1 MLNKFKNWLG
11 IEGLK
16 IELLIPESIGKE
28 SGFVDGRIV
37 FNSKQMQVI
46 SGIHIQI
53 FEKYTRGR
61 GTDIKVDEFE
71 IGSISFDQ
79 ELEIKAFQE
88 THLDFA
94 LPFTIGQSS
103 MDEFGDKN
111 ILSKGIAKA
120 AKAIHQVKSEYK
132 VIATAQVK
140 GTALDPFDEKWIQIQ

>member
-16 IELLIPESIGKE
+16 IELLIPETIEKG
-28 SGFVDGRIV
+28 SGFVDGRVV
-37 FNSKQMQVI
+37 FNTKQMQTI
-46 SGIHIQI
+46 SGIRIQI

-61 GTDIKVDEFE
+61 GKEVKVDEFE

-88 THLDFA
+88 THIDFA
-94 LPFTIGQSS
+94 LPFKLSLSS
-103 MDEFGDKN
+103 MDEFENKN
-111 ILSKGIAKA
+111 IFSKGIVKA

-132 VIATAQVK
+132 VVATAQVK
-140 GTALDPFDEKWIQIQ
+140 GTALDPFDEKWIEIQ

>member
-16 IELLIPESIGKE
+16 IELLIPESIEKE
-28 SGFVDGRIV
+28 SGFVDGRVV
-37 FNSKQMQVI
+37 FNTKQMQVI
-46 SGIHIQI
+46 NGIRIQI

-61 GTDIKVDEFE
+61 GADIKVDEFE

-94 LPFTIGQSS
+94 LPYKLSQSS
-103 MDEFGDKN
+103 IDEFESKN
-111 ILSKGIAKA
+111 ILSRGIAKA